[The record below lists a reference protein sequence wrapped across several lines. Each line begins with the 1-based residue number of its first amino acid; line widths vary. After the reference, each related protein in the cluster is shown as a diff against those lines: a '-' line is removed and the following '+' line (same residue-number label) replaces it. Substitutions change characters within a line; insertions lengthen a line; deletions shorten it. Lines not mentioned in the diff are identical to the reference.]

1 MSFTTADIRNIAII
15 GHSGTGKTTLL
26 EQMLFNG
33 DVIPK
38 AERVDSGKTVSDYS
52 DEEIERQVSIHCT
65 LSHVEWHEKE
75 LNLMDT
81 PGIAD
86 FVGEVVSA
94 FRAADTG
101 LMVVGAYSGV
111 QIETIKLWRR
121 LNTRKMPRVVF
132 INKMDRE
139 RADFDGTFSDLN
151 NKFDMTFVPVTIPIG
166 SGEEFKGIVNLI
178 ENQSYLVHDPS
189 KKDQPSEIP
198 EEMKEQVEQ
207 YRLTLIETAAEGD
220 DELMDKYF
228 EEGTLT
234 EEEVRRGLMEGLR
247 DNRIVPVLCGSAEQ
261 NNGIASLLNFL
272 ANNAPAP
279 NYFTETGYDS
289 DENELSLTIDENE
302 PLSAFVFKTS
312 IDQYNGKLSFMKVVG
327 GTFQAESEVMNPREQ
342 KKEKVHKVYKV
353 NGRKL
358 QEVKSLKAGD
368 IGVVNKLE
376 TVHTNDTLSALDR
389 PATLKTLAMP
399 QPTFGLAVIAKDR
412 KTEDKLNDFLHRI
425 TEEDLTFHVNF
436 NEETKESVISG
447 MGELHINMILDRM
460 REKQKLDVDTKTP
473 KIAYRETITKEA
485 RADYRHKK
493 QSGGHGQFAEVHIE
507 VYPLERGEEFSFE
520 NAIRGQAIS
529 KSFMPGIEKGLREAM
544 SEGHLAGYPMVD
556 IGSRVVDGKE
566 HPVDSSEM
574 AFKMAAKGALK
585 SAFNKCDPVLLEP
598 VMHLHVL
605 ADDQYL
611 GDILS
616 DLSSKRGRVHG
627 QENLGGGIVQIEAE
641 VPQAEMLRYAIDL
654 RSLTSGTGSFEL
666 SFDHYEE
673 VRGKI
678 AQDIIDATKQEA
690 SAAAEH

>member
-1 MSFTTADIRNIAII
+1 
-15 GHSGTGKTTLL
+15 
-26 EQMLFNG
+26 
-33 DVIPK
+33 
-38 AERVDSGKTVSDYS
+38 
-52 DEEIERQVSIHCT
+52 VSIHSAIT
-65 LSHVEWHEKE
+65 HVEWHEKE

-86 FVGEVVSA
+86 FVGEVVSSL
-94 FRAADTG
+94 RAADTG

-121 LNTRKMPRVVF
+121 LDARNMPRIVF
-132 INKMDRE
+132 INKLDRD
-139 RADFDGTFSDLN
+139 RADFDGSFEDLN
-151 NKFDMTFVPVTIPIG
+151 NKFDKTFVPVTIPIG
-166 SGEEFKGIVNLI
+166 AGADFKGIVNLI
-178 ENQSYLVHDPS
+178 ENKAYLVHDPA

-198 EEMKEQVEQ
+198 EDMKDQVEE

-220 DELMDKYF
+220 DELMEKYF
-228 EEGTLT
+228 EEGTLS
-234 EEEVRRGLMEGLR
+234 EEEVRKGLMEGLR
-247 DNRIVPVLCGSAEQ
+247 DNKIVPVLCGSVEQ

-279 NYFTETGYDS
+279 DYFEETGYDQN
-289 DENELSLTIDENE
+289 ENELSLKIDEGE

-312 IDQYNGKLSFMKVVG
+312 IDQFNGKLSFMKVVG
-327 GTFQAESEVMNPREQ
+327 GSFDSESDVVNTREQ
-342 KKEKVHKVYKV
+342 KKEKVHKIYKV

-376 TVHTNDTLSALDR
+376 TVHTNDTLSSPDR
-389 PATLKTLAMP
+389 PVTLKTLAMP
-399 QPTFGLAVIAKDR
+399 QPIFGVTVMAKDR

-425 TEEDLTFHVNF
+425 TEEDLTFHVTF

-460 REKQKLDVDTKTP
+460 RDKQKLDVETKTP
-473 KIAYRETITKEA
+473 KVAYRETITKQGK
-485 RADYRHKK
+485 ADYRHKK

-507 VYPLERGEEFSFE
+507 VFPLERGEEFSFE

-544 SEGHLAGYPMVD
+544 SEGYLAGYPMVD

-574 AFKMAAKGALK
+574 AFKMAAKGAIK
-585 SAFNKCDPVLLEP
+585 AAFDKCDPVLLEP
-598 VMHLHVL
+598 VMKLRVF

-627 QENLGGGIVQIEAE
+627 QENIGGGIVQIEAE

-654 RSLTSGTGSFEL
+654 RSITSGTGSFEMD
-666 SFDHYEE
+666 FDHYEE

-678 AQDIIDATKQEA
+678 AQDIIDAAKQEA
-690 SAAAEH
+690 AAAAES